1 MQEPSQQEPKPK
13 SPAGYRPLVPADLA
27 VSMGNA
33 HYGYVAAAA
42 VLGVVMGVAIALTA
56 GHAKSAA
63 PGVSAALSAH
73 TSGLSMLPAA
83 YTGPAPSLLSPVDNQ
98 RTAGAGSAV
107 LTTVS
112 DKPASEP
119 AKAHKRHGLHKL
131 LDWRKASR
139 DRRTIK
145 RMPYVSPN
153 PPAAP
158 DEPTALQLATTA
170 AAAGPF
176 FLDIQGDLTVA
187 NFDAASGTIETYE
200 GETYTLASAASGG
213 SSIPWQDYPF
223 NVHYR
228 CDEAGNCT
236 LFHGGASATAK
247 LTR

>member
-1 MQEPSQQEPKPK
+1 
-13 SPAGYRPLVPADLA
+13 
-27 VSMGNA
+27 MGNA

-42 VLGVVMGVAIALTA
+42 ILGVVMGVAIALTA
-56 GHAKSAA
+56 GHAKGAAA
-63 PGVSAALSAH
+63 PGVSTALSTH
-73 TSGLSMLPAA
+73 TSGLSMLPASYA
-83 YTGPAPSLLSPVDNQ
+83 GPAPSLLSRADNQ
-98 RTAGAGSAV
+98 KNASTGSAV

-112 DKPASEP
+112 DKPASES

-131 LDWRKASR
+131 FDWKKATD
-139 DRRTIK
+139 DRRGLK
-145 RMPYVSPN
+145 RIPYVSPN
-153 PPAAP
+153 PPAAQ
-158 DEPTALQLATTA
+158 DEPTALQLATA
-170 AAAGPF
+170 AEAAGPF

-187 NFDAASGTIETYE
+187 SFDAASGTIETYE